1 MEFRQLT
8 QYADRLPGFADLL
21 TRLASSAVKVQIEDL
36 AGTAKSLVIARLFER
51 LQPRLLVITPHPQE
65 AGRILDDLKQFGL
78 SPDQLFHLPS
88 PESSRITG
96 TAPDH
101 SAMSDR
107 ISALLALTSGD
118 PCVVVGTLD
127 AALHRTVPSEFLQ
140 THTVELVAGA
150 SMPME
155 HLIARLVAMGYE
167 AAVAVARPGEFSRR
181 GGILDVFSS
190 TLSAPVRLEFFG
202 DDIES
207 IRSFDVVT
215 QRSTGRLERVLVGPA
230 RETIVPADV
239 IERALP
245 EIRNAIRLREGELAS
260 AGKRD
265 ALDRLAAL
273 AEQDLARLAGNA
285 CFEGM
290 EVYLPYL
297 VPQSTCALDYLVAA
311 GTHPSILVVDE
322 PLRVERQFQRIQ
334 AELGELRTRRYERG
348 EIFHTEDLFVPM
360 LQALDRVVRQQ
371 AAVLISQ
378 MPQAWDAVPPDLS
391 ICAGS
396 AAMETWRAR
405 LTFLADEVAAWRKN
419 GADCFLVTDQPQRV
433 RAICT
438 ELGIAVLGDEDT
450 TEIPTGPA
458 VRILEGRL
466 RQGFKFPAI
475 GLYVAT
481 DAELFGSTRAL
492 APRRRPKGGIP
503 ISTVLDLRPGD
514 YVVHIHHGIGV
525 YRGLVKR
532 AIDGAQ
538 RDYLLVEY
546 SGGDRLYVPADQ
558 IDRVQR
564 YVGGDGSPPTLN
576 RIGGSDWERTTRRV
590 KEQAKA
596 MARELIE
603 LYAARQ
609 TAERTPLDEDSPWQR
624 EMEESFP
631 YEETPSQLRAI
642 AEVKSD
648 LMAPRPMDRLVCGD
662 VGFGK
667 TEVAIRAAFKV
678 VEAGRQ
684 VAVLCPTTVLAA
696 QHHTT
701 FSERLA
707 AYPIRVELLSRF
719 RSRTEQHRTVQALK
733 AGAVDI
739 VVGTHRLLSKDVEF
753 RNLGLVIV
761 DEEQRFGVGHKER
774 LKQLRKTV
782 DVLTL
787 TATPIPRTLSMALS
801 GLRDMSVIE
810 DAPGGRL
817 PIVTHVSEYNEDLIR
832 DAILRELER
841 DGQVYFVHNR
851 VESIDFV
858 AQRVQRLVPDARIR
872 VGHGQMSEDELERIM
887 YDFYHRA
894 FDVLVCTTI
903 IENGLDIPNVNTI
916 IIDRADRMGLAQLY
930 QLRGRVGRSDRQAYA
945 YLFYRR
951 AGQLTEVAEDRL
963 AAIRQ
968 FTALGSGF
976 QVAMKDLE
984 IRGAGNLLGPEQS
997 GAMVAVGFDLYC
1009 KLLSQAVSELKGED
1023 AVDPTLP
1030 AVDLPVTAHIP
1041 ADYIP
1046 NEAERIYFYKRMA
1059 SVQTNDD
1066 VNLLR
1071 EELEDRYGDP
1081 PKAVWNALAIL
1092 RLRLRARDAGIAQMR
1107 GERTQVAIKLAP
1119 HARLH
1124 PEAVRLLTYA
1134 FKGHR
1139 FTPDAVIVP
1148 IRSPR
1153 VLEEAEEMVAVLE
1166 RAVHYGKN
1174 DGVQPVATGGR

>member
-1 MEFRQLT
+1 MDLSQLT
-8 QYADRLPGFADLL
+8 RYVDRLPGFTETVEKLP
-21 TRLASSAVKVQIEDL
+21 SSAIRVTIEGL
-36 AGTAKSLVIARLFER
+36 VGTARSLVLARLWE
-51 LQPRLLVITPHPQE
+51 LIQPTVLVITPQPQE
-65 AGRILDDLKQFGL
+65 AYRILDDLKQLGI
-78 SPDQLFHLPS
+78 SQDRLFHLVPF
-88 PESSRITG
+88 ETSRITG
-96 TAPDH
+96 TPADY
-101 SAMSDR
+101 SAISDR
-107 ISALLALTSGD
+107 ISSLLALARGE
-118 PCVVVGTLD
+118 PCIVVGTPD
-127 AALHRTVPSEFLQ
+127 AVFQRTVDPRVLLSHSFE
-140 THTVELVAGA
+140 VSAGSSA
-150 SMPME
+150 SME
-155 HLIARLVAMGYE
+155 GILARLVATGYE
-167 AAVAVARPGEFSRR
+167 AVPTVSRPGQFSRR
-181 GGILDVFSS
+181 GGILDIYP
-190 TLSAPVRLEFFG
+190 TTATAPVRLEFFG

-207 IRSFDVVT
+207 IRTFDVAT
-215 QRSTGRLERVLVGPA
+215 QRSIARLDRVPIGPA
-230 RETIVPADV
+230 REV
-239 IERALP
+239 ILSPSAVEQALP
-245 EIRNAIRLREGELAS
+245 VIKRTLRHRLGELAS
-260 AGKRD
+260 QGNRQAFERLSSQVD
-265 ALDRLAAL
+265 EDIAQLAAAGSFDG
-273 AEQDLARLAGNA
+273 AEI
-285 CFEGM
+285 
-290 EVYLPYL
+290 YLPYL
-297 VPQSTCALDYLVAA
+297 VPEPWCALDYLSTSSTRPAV
-311 GTHPSILVVDE
+311 LVVDD
-322 PLRVERQFQRIQ
+322 PLRVERQHDRLGLELKDLLQRRYDR
-334 AELGELRTRRYERG
+334 GELLHVPDLLVPVNHAIER
-348 EIFHTEDLFVPM
+348 
-360 LQALDRVVRQQ
+360 
-371 AAVLISQ
+371 VLPNHSVILLTQ
-378 MPQAWDAVPPDLS
+378 IPQTWDAVSVERTLVAD
-391 ICAGS
+391 A

-405 LTFLADEVAAWRKN
+405 LTFLADEVATWRRN
-419 GADCFLVTDQPQRV
+419 GAECILVTDQPQRV
-433 RAICT
+433 RAICG
-438 ELGIAVLGDEDT
+438 ELGIATLGEDA
-450 TEIPTGPA
+450 EAVPQGAPA
-458 VRILEGRL
+458 VHVIEGRL

-475 GLYVAT
+475 NLYVAT
-481 DAELFGSTRAL
+481 DAELFGGTRAL
-492 APRRRPKGGIP
+492 VSHRRPKGGIP

-514 YVVHIHHGIGV
+514 FVVHIHHGIGV

-532 AIDGAQ
+532 EVDGAQ

-546 SGGDRLYVPADQ
+546 AGGDRLYVPADQ
-558 IDRVQR
+558 IDRIQR
-564 YVGGDGSPPTLN
+564 YVGGDGSPPALN
-576 RIGGSDWERTTRRV
+576 RIGGSDWQRTTRRV

-596 MARELIE
+596 MARELVE

-609 TAERTPLDEDSPWQR
+609 TAERPPLDEDTPWQR
-624 EMEESFP
+624 EMEDSFP
-631 YEETPSQLRAI
+631 YEETLSQLRAI
-642 AEVKSD
+642 ADVKAD
-648 LMAPRPMDRLVCGD
+648 LMASRPMDRLVCGD

-684 VAVLCPTTVLAA
+684 VCVLCPTTVLAA

-719 RSRTEQHRTVQALK
+719 RSRAEQQRTVQAVK
-733 AGAVDI
+733 VGAVDI

-761 DEEQRFGVGHKER
+761 DEEQRFGVAHKER

-817 PIVTHVSEYNEDLIR
+817 PIVTHVGEYNEDLIR
-832 DAILRELER
+832 DAIMRELER

-858 AQRVQRLVPDARIR
+858 AQRIQRLVPSARIR
-872 VGHGQMSEDELERIM
+872 VGHGQMSEDELEHIM

-951 AGQLTEVAEDRL
+951 AGQLTDVAEDRL

-976 QVAMKDLE
+976 QVAMRDLE

-1023 AVDPTLP
+1023 PVDVTLP

-1059 SVQTNDD
+1059 SVRNTAEIDA
-1066 VNLLR
+1066 LR

-1081 PKAVWNALAIL
+1081 PTAVWNALAVL

-1107 GERTQVAIKLAP
+1107 GEKREVTIRLAP

-1124 PEAVRLLTYA
+1124 PDAIRLLTYA

-1166 RAVHYGKN
+1166 RAVQYGKKDN
-1174 DGVQPVATGGR
+1174 MHPVATS